1 VNLRQL
7 EHFVALAETGSFS
20 RAALR
25 LHVTQPALSRSIQQ
39 LEEELGGEVVD
50 RVGKRNELTPL
61 GKEVL
66 SRARAIGFQASELK
80 RAGELFASGGIGEIR
95 IGFGAGPGAV
105 LTVPFMKMM
114 AARHPRTRVVVSRGA
129 VEAQLRALRARE
141 IDGLLIDIRSVVPAA
156 DLLIEHVA
164 DLKGAFLCRRRHP
177 LTRLKEVRF
186 ADVLRYPIASSP
198 LSPEMRRLLVR
209 KYGPQADPEQCTT
222 IVCEDVAPLIETTM
236 TTDAVFLGTAAAGGE
251 GLASGR
257 LVELTL
263 TPSLSASGTF
273 GFVTLAGRTE
283 APAMSLLR
291 EFARE
296 HLRDAA

>member
-1 VNLRQL
+1 MNLRQL

-39 LEEELGGEVVD
+39 LEAELGGALVD

-61 GKEVL
+61 GGEVL
-66 SRARAIGFQASELK
+66 SRARLIGFQASELK
-80 RAGELFASGGIGEIR
+80 RAGELLASGGIGEIR

-105 LTVPFMKMM
+105 LTVPFMRMM
-114 AARHPRTRVVVSRGA
+114 AATHPRTRVVVSRGA

-141 IDGLLIDIRSVVPAA
+141 IDGLLIDIRSVVPAS
-156 DLLIEHVA
+156 DLRIEHVA
-164 DLKGAFLCRRRHP
+164 DLRGAFLCRRGHP
-177 LTRLKEVRF
+177 LARLKEVRF
-186 ADVLRYPIASSP
+186 ADVLRFPIASSP
-198 LSPEMRRLLVR
+198 ISAEVRRLLVHR
-209 KYGPQADPEQCTT
+209 YGPHADPELCTT
-222 IVCEDVAPLIETTM
+222 IVCEDVAPLIETTL
-236 TTDAVFLGTAAAGGE
+236 TTDAVFLGTAAAGRD
-251 GLASGR
+251 GLASGD
-257 LVELTL
+257 LVELAL
-263 TPSLSASGTF
+263 TPALSASGTF

-296 HLRDAA
+296 HLRDA